1 MGSASAMTLFT
12 LGYEGLDLAA
22 FAALL
27 ARHGVETVVDVRQLP
42 LSRKPGFSKQALRHE
57 LQQAGFGYTHIGAL
71 GCPRPVRDAYKHDRD
86 WARYTE
92 GFMRHLGQQQS
103 AIGELAA
110 LARTTRCALLCLEA
124 DFILRC
130 FEYGSSRVV
139 VVQDRAQA
147 PDLET
152 IDAGLMIG
160 GPRIRRCRLRNESGD
175 DGPGR

>member
-22 FAALL
+22 FTALL
-27 ARHGVETVVDVRQLP
+27 ARHEVETVVDVRQLP

-57 LQQAGFGYTHIGAL
+57 LQQAGFGYTHIAAL

-110 LARTTRCALLCLEA
+110 LARTTRCALLCFEA
-124 DFILRC
+124 DFNYCHRSMVAEAVRGLGGMEVSHILAG
-130 FEYGSSRVV
+130 EEESRNL
-139 VVQDRAQA
+139 A
-147 PDLET
+147 LF
-152 IDAGLMIG
+152 
-160 GPRIRRCRLRNESGD
+160 
-175 DGPGR
+175 